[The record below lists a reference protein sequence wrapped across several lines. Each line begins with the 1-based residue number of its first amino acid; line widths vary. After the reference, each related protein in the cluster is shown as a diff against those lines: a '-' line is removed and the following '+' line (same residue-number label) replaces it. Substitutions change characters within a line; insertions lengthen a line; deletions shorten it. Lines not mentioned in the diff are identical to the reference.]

1 MKRAET
7 IAHLEECVRLAQSS
21 EPMTADEIA
30 AHLSRCADEQA
41 RAEARR
47 DADSQPDL
55 LGAA

>member
-7 IAHLEECVRLAQSS
+7 IAHLEECVRLSES
-21 EPMTADEIA
+21 REPMTADEVA

-47 DADSQPDL
+47 SATTQPDL